1 MLVKLKILKGPN
13 VGKEV
18 KIPAPKCLIGREEG
32 CHLRAQSDAV
42 SRRHCVI
49 ITSES
54 EVAVR
59 DLNSRNGTYV
69 NDQRITEE
77 VILLSGDILR
87 VGPLE
92 FEAVLEQKPGKPKRP
107 AVNDLK
113 DVLTRTAGAAQSA
126 GSTSELGDINKWLD
140 EADAFAKAAR
150 IADPETRQF
159 RIDDTDPGKVI
170 AASTDTKSLED
181 AKKKVDEAKKLADE
195 EEAKKKAEEQAK
207 KKEPGKLPPQP
218 QFAAKNSRD
227 AAADTLK
234 KFFNRR

>member
-13 VGKEV
+13 LGKEV
-18 KIPAPKCLIGREEG
+18 KIPVPKCLIGREEG

-54 EVAVR
+54 EVVIR

-77 VILLSGDILR
+77 VVLLSGDVVR

-107 AVNDLK
+107 AVSDLK
-113 DVLTRTAGAAQSA
+113 EVLARTAESAQV
-126 GSTSELGDINKWLD
+126 STNTGDMSDVTKWLD

-150 IADPETRQF
+150 MADPETRQF
-159 RIDDTDPGKVI
+159 RIDDTDPGKMI
-170 AASTDTKSLED
+170 NSGDTNALEE
-181 AKKKVDEAKKLADE
+181 AKKKSD
-195 EEAKKKAEEQAK
+195 EEAKKKAEEEEEAKKK
-207 KKEPGKLPPQP
+207 KKEPGKLPPRP